1 MVGDNEDK
9 ETLVHDFCKN
19 YTKPHPQLT
28 PIAATTKSAKV
39 FSVEK
44 YLIWNTTVNKNQATG
59 MEKKIS
65 KNPTNAK
72 NHDEV
77 LILIQQNTKAK
88 LKSANN
94 PSCVTIPS
102 MLEQQSPFRI
112 S

>member
-1 MVGDNEDK
+1 MVGDNED
-9 ETLVHDFCKN
+9 ETLVHDFCKAFP
-19 YTKPHPQLT
+19 KPNTLLT

-72 NHDEV
+72 NQDEV
-77 LILIQQNTKAK
+77 LILIQQKTKAK

-94 PSCVTIPS
+94 PS
-102 MLEQQSPFRI
+102 
-112 S
+112 